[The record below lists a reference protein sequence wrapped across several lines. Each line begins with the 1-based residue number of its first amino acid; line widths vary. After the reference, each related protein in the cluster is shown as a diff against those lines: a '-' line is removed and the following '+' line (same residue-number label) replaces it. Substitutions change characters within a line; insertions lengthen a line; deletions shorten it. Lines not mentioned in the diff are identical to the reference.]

1 MIISYKEITQ
11 EQIEKMSLSEL
22 NKYIESYGKVL
33 QSRFARVEK
42 STESNE
48 RQSAINFIK
57 PSLKNISKVVSL
69 SGMPEA
75 DSDIKEFSEI
85 LEARAR
91 LKNLVRTLR
100 SSRSTITGQKKIYKK
115 QRAKTRS
122 YIKKMLG
129 KKAKGVIGKISAAD
143 LDELRDVFATL
154 SRDDVE
160 VESYEVIDSFIA
172 VKDKISA
179 DEDIA
184 EVVKRYLGDKYG
196 LKDKKGVI
204 I

>member
-22 NKYIESYGKVL
+22 NKYIESYGKIL

-69 SGMPEA
+69 GGMPEA
-75 DSDIKEFSEI
+75 DSDIKEFNEI
-85 LEARAR
+85 MEARAR
-91 LKNLVRTLR
+91 LKNLVVVLR
-100 SSRSTITGQKKIYKK
+100 STRSTITGQKSIYKK
-115 QRAKTRS
+115 QRAKTKA
-122 YIKKMLG
+122 YIKKLLG
-129 KKAKGVIGKISAAD
+129 KNAKGVIGKISAAD

-154 SRDDVE
+154 GRDDYE
-160 VESYEVIDSFIA
+160 FSSDEVINAFIA
-172 VKDKISA
+172 VKDEASA
-179 DEDIA
+179 DEDMA
-184 EVVKRYLGDKYG
+184 ELVKRYM
-196 LKDKKGVI
+196 
-204 I
+204 

>member
-100 SSRSTITGQKKIYKK
+100 SSRSTITGQKKIYKQ
-115 QRAKTRS
+115 QRAKTKS

-160 VESYEVIDSFIA
+160 VESYEVIDAFIA
-172 VKDKISA
+172 VKDEISA

-196 LKDKKGVI
+196 WFEG
-204 I
+204 

>member
-22 NKYIESYGKVL
+22 NKYIESYGKIL

-69 SGMPEA
+69 GGMPEA
-75 DSDIKEFSEI
+75 DSDIKEFNEI
-85 LEARAR
+85 MEARAR
-91 LKNLVRTLR
+91 LKNLVGVLR
-100 SSRSTITGQKKIYKK
+100 STRSTITGQKKIYKQ
-115 QRAKTRS
+115 QRAKTRA
-122 YIKKMLG
+122 YIKKLLG
-129 KKAKGVIGKISAAD
+129 KNAKGIIGKISAAD

-154 SRDDVE
+154 GRDDYE
-160 VESYEVIDSFIA
+160 FSSDEVINAFIA
-172 VKDKISA
+172 VKDEANA
-179 DEDIA
+179 DEDMA
-184 EVVKRYLGDKYG
+184 ELVKRYLGNKYG
-196 LKDKKGVI
+196 WIEG
-204 I
+204 

>member
-22 NKYIESYGKVL
+22 NKYIESYGKIL

-69 SGMPEA
+69 GGMPEA
-75 DSDIKEFSEI
+75 DSDIKEFNEI

-100 SSRSTITGQKKIYKK
+100 SSRSTITGQKKIYKQ
-115 QRAKTRS
+115 QRAKTKA
-122 YIKKMLG
+122 YIKKLLG
-129 KKAKGVIGKISAAD
+129 KNAKGIIGKISAAD
-143 LDELRDVFATL
+143 LDELRDVFASFNSDGL
-154 SRDDVE
+154 E
-160 VESYEVIDSFIA
+160 YESDEVIDAFIA
-172 VKDKISA
+172 VKDEVDDDA
-179 DEDIA
+179 DLA
-184 EVVKRYLGDKYG
+184 EVVKKYIDNKYG
-196 LKDKKGVI
+196 WFEG
-204 I
+204 